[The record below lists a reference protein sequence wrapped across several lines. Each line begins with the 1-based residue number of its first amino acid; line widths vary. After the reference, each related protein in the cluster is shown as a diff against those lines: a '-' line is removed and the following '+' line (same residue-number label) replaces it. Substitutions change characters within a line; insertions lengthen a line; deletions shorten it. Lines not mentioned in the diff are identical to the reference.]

1 MARSRGT
8 EPRSA
13 DAAVSVIKSGVPSRS
28 RPLRRRRLRSDRVL
42 VLLALP
48 GISSLLLF
56 HYAPL
61 LGNVIAFMDYQP
73 FLGIGQSPWA
83 GLSNFS
89 IIVNGDPAFLNA
101 LSNTLVITLLQL
113 VFFFPAPIALA
124 LLLNSLISD
133 RVKRV
138 VQSVLYLPH
147 FLSWVIVVA
156 IFQQMLGDTGLLNN
170 LLRDHGGETVSIIG
184 NAELFKAL
192 VTSQVM
198 WKDTGWGTI
207 LFLAAL
213 SRIDIGLYEAAAVDG
228 ASRIRQLWHVTL
240 PGLRSLIVLLLI
252 LRLGDTLSVGFE
264 QIILQQGPVGLGA
277 SEVLDTYVYSNGV
290 LGGEWGT
297 SAAVGLVKGILG
309 TILVLGANKLAH
321 RLGEQGVYRT

>member
-1 MARSRGT
+1 MASPVEMRG
-8 EPRSA
+8 RRGAAAA
-13 DAAVSVIKSGVPSRS
+13 DRPPVQLRRKGPSRRQRLS
-28 RPLRRRRLRSDRVL
+28 RDRTLLLL
-42 VLLALP
+42 VLP
-48 GISSLLLF
+48 GTASLLLF

-73 FLGIGQSPWA
+73 FLGISQSPWA
-83 GLSNFS
+83 GVDNFS
-89 IIVNGDPAFLNA
+89 IIVNGDPAFLTA

-124 LLLNSLISD
+124 LLLNSLISE
-133 RVKRV
+133 RVKRT
-138 VQSVLYLPH
+138 VQSILYLPH

-170 LLRDHGGETVSIIG
+170 LLRDQGGETISIIG
-184 NAELFKAL
+184 NADAFKAL

-213 SRIDIGLYEAAAVDG
+213 SRIDVGLYEAASVDG
-228 ASRIRQLWHVTL
+228 AGRLRQVWHITL

-264 QIILQQGPVGLGA
+264 QIVLQQGPVGLAA
-277 SEVLDTYVYSNGV
+277 SEVLDTYVYTNGI

-297 SAAVGLVKGILG
+297 SAAVGLVKGIVG
-309 TILVLGANKLAH
+309 TALVLGANKLAH
-321 RLGEQGVYRT
+321 RFGERGVYQS